1 MRKGL
6 VGIHNLNRN
15 IQNRLSNNNE
25 AFKKSDE
32 VSLFQQDLV
41 IQNTNN
47 YDLDLM
53 NGEIGQIL
61 RADEYI
67 IVADFKGEE
76 KEFNGKERF
85 PA

>member
-53 NGEIGQIL
+53 NGSFFKFL
-61 RADEYI
+61 YI
-67 IVADFKGEE
+67 
-76 KEFNGKERF
+76 
-85 PA
+85 

>member
-1 MRKGL
+1 M
-6 VGIHNLNRN
+6 NRN
-15 IQNRLSNNNE
+15 IQNRLSNNND

-76 KEFNGKERF
+76 KEF
-85 PA
+85 